1 VRPVAVA
8 LLDAEP
14 AGVKKFEGP
23 RPSGCSCWRLAAEGR
38 TFYTIPEMQYG
49 AMASLGCIGNRV
61 YTGLDE
67 DEMYVVLRGKDLS
80 ID

>member
-1 VRPVAVA
+1 VAVA

-14 AGVKKFEGP
+14 AGVKKFERP

-49 AMASLGCIGNRV
+49 AMASLGCIGTRV